1 MNLLALSW
9 KNITAKPLSTLMSLI
24 LFALGVGMVSLLLL
38 LNKQL
43 EDKFEKNL
51 AKINLVV
58 GAKGSPM
65 QLILSSIYHIDFPT
79 GNISL
84 KEANFVKKNPLVRK
98 TIPLAMGD
106 SYKFFRIIGTN
117 HDYPTLYETELSEGK
132 LWEKDFEVTL
142 GAKVAKDL
150 GLKLGDQFVS
160 AHGFG
165 EAIMQHEQ
173 HKFVV
178 AGILKPSKTVIDQL
192 ILTNIASIWK
202 SHDHGANDDHN
213 HEGHDHEE
221 GHDHDHDHAHDKK
234 DTPQAEDLDKEI
246 TSLLV
251 FFRNPIAAIQL
262 PRLINDKTDMQAA
275 APAFEISR
283 LNEMMGVGQRALRA
297 LALVIILVSGFS
309 VFISLFNSL
318 RERRY
323 ELAIMRVMGGSRGK
337 LFALVILEGLI
348 IAVLGFVL
356 GILLSHGAM
365 EVLAYYMQESYQYE
379 FTGKTFMK
387 EEWWLLVGSL
397 LVGLVAAVL
406 PAIQASMTDI
416 SKTLSGN

>member
-221 GHDHDHDHAHDKK
+221 GHDHDHAHDKK